1 MVKVH
6 YSLGLLSMLKGK
18 KEKIEFNLKF
28 KRCSNPRSVAAAEI
42 QVGSQGDGNL
52 FLYNGPFSNERIAGC
67 ILNSAIARAKVP
79 QTISSELCRT
89 RWCR

>member
-28 KRCSNPRSVAAAEI
+28 KRCSNPRLSLQQKFRLDHKEMVI
-42 QVGSQGDGNL
+42 YSYTMDL
-52 FLYNGPFSNERIAGC
+52 SLM
-67 ILNSAIARAKVP
+67 K
-79 QTISSELCRT
+79 ELQAVF
-89 RWCR
+89 